1 VPGGGWERDQVVS
14 GRMTAGTRACDL
26 RSERGRGSSWAGF
39 AMPGGLVRMLGRH
52 GMRLAAPDQPFGGA
66 NADSG
71 GPDPFDAVELP
82 VYR

>member
-1 VPGGGWERDQVVS
+1 MP
-14 GRMTAGTRACDL
+14 
-26 RSERGRGSSWAGF
+26 RGV
-39 AMPGGLVRMLGRH
+39 VRMLGGR

-71 GPDPFDAVELP
+71 GPDPFDVVELP